1 MTSPVWLGA
10 SLLIAAAISF
20 SSAGFF
26 TRLVPTDPWTML
38 FWRGLFAG
46 AFLAGVVALQQ
57 RGRTVQAFRD
67 IGVEGLVV
75 AICSAIAT
83 VCFLNALRLTSVA
96 DVLVIDAA
104 APFLTAGIAWLL
116 IGERESRRTLFAS
129 LAAVVGVAIMAG
141 TALKEGRLLGDLL
154 ALAMVTLMSIVMV
167 LIRRKRGVN
176 MVPAVCLS
184 AFLCSL
190 IVSPFARPES
200 VGSLEL
206 GLLALF
212 GVGQFGLGQLL
223 LALGTPLVTATR
235 GALIGVLQT
244 PLGTLWVWLAFGET
258 LATATLIG
266 GMIVLSAVVADVLL
280 PRNGRVAAR
289 AVDGPLTKR

>member
-1 MTSPVWLGA
+1 MNRAAWLGTV
-10 SLLIAAAISF
+10 LLTAAAVAF

-26 TRLVPTDPWTML
+26 TRLISVDPWTML

-46 AFLAGVVALQQ
+46 AFLFGMVALEQ
-57 RGRTVQAFRD
+57 RRRTVQAFRD
-67 IGVEGLVV
+67 IGIEGLVV
-75 AICSAIAT
+75 AACSALAT

-96 DVLVIDAA
+96 DVLVIDAV

-116 IGERESRRTLFAS
+116 IGERATATTLLAS

-154 ALAMVTLMSIVMV
+154 ALGMVILMSFVMV
-167 LIRRKRGVN
+167 LIRRKRGVS

-184 AFLCSL
+184 AFLCAL
-190 IVSPFARPES
+190 IVAPFARPAS
-200 VGSLEL
+200 VDMTDFA
-206 GLLALF
+206 LLALF

-223 LALGTPLVTATR
+223 LAIGTPLIVATR

-244 PLGTLWVWLAFGET
+244 PLGTLWVWLAFAEAPATTT
-258 LATATLIG
+258 LVG
-266 GMIVLSAVVADVLL
+266 GCIVLMAVVADIVLPAAL
-280 PRNGRVAAR
+280 TREAR
-289 AVDGPLTKR
+289 A